1 MSASFSWGILLILSL
16 YTLII
21 LGLSARSRKKNH
33 EDEAFIDG
41 GRSLSFFMTVMMTA
55 VLWGSAVFVLE
66 LNTGFLHG
74 LSAIWFGVSVSLSG
88 FLLVVLT
95 MRFFRRHAH
104 LTLSELIGNTFGQHA
119 KRTAAFI
126 LAVTLP
132 ILAMSNVY
140 AATSFL
146 HAVLHVPFG
155 VLLLVTTLV
164 TALYVMQSGIW
175 SIAYTQIVNGIL
187 LLAAGVVLVFVL
199 LPNHAVIGHPIT
211 LQGYHSLWGL
221 GASSIGL
228 WLVSGV
234 ANAFSGQAEMQV
246 MLFARSDRA
255 AKRALLVSAILV
267 LLFSFFPVWAGMQLR
282 AMMPHT
288 SQAFT
293 ALATVFIEKANPVE
307 VTIFSLAIW
316 SMALTYS
323 AQHIFSGA
331 SSLASDLPLL
341 FSFRGKHF
349 SLKQR
354 MRIAIFVEA
363 FFVAIPSLLQPVH
376 LVWWSVLASLLRFV
390 GVGLPVIF
398 VWVLVGKKHVKR
410 LHHKQ
415 TQTLCNES

>member
-1 MSASFSWGILLILSL
+1 MSASLSWGILLILSV
-16 YTLII
+16 YTLLI

-66 LNTGFLHG
+66 LNTSFFHG
-74 LSAIWFGVSVSLSG
+74 LSTIWFGVSVSLSG

-104 LTLSELIGNTFGQHA
+104 LTLSELIGHTFGQHA
-119 KRTAAFI
+119 KRTAAWV
-126 LAVTLP
+126 LSVTLP
-132 ILAMSNVY
+132 VLAMSNVY

-146 HAVLHVPFG
+146 HAVLHVPFI
-155 VLLLVTTLV
+155 VLLVGALLV

-175 SIAYTQIVNGIL
+175 SIAYTQLLNGIL
-187 LLAAGVVLVFVL
+187 LLAAVVTLVFVL
-199 LPNHAVIGHPIT
+199 QPNHAVAHPIT
-211 LQGYHSLWGL
+211 IQGYHSLWGL

-234 ANAFSGQAEMQV
+234 ANAFSGQAELQV
-246 MLFARSDRA
+246 MLFARSDRT
-255 AKRALLVSAILV
+255 AKRALLVAAILV
-267 LLFSFFPVWAGMQLR
+267 LLFSFLPVWAGMQLR
-282 AMMPHT
+282 VMMPHT
-288 SQAFT
+288 SQPFI
-293 ALATVFIEKANPVE
+293 ALATIFMEKANPFE

-331 SSLASDLPLL
+331 SSLARDLPFL
-341 FSFRGKHF
+341 FSFRGRKF

-354 MRIAIFVEA
+354 MRMAIFIEA
-363 FFVAIPSLLQPVH
+363 FFVAILSLWQPVH
-376 LVWWSVLASLLRFV
+376 LVWWSVFASLLRFLGV
-390 GVGLPVIF
+390 GVPVIF
-398 VWVLVGKKHVKR
+398 VWVLVGKKHVNH
-410 LHHKQ
+410 LHHQQ
-415 TQTLCNES
+415 TQTLCHES